1 MLLDQSASDHRPPL
15 AEPVDFLVDGAIVR
29 GTFYSPQS
37 GGRPWPVVVVAHG
50 WGMVSGGDLEE
61 YAASFVGAGF
71 AALTFDFR
79 NLGASDGEPRQEI
92 DPHRQIEDF
101 RGAISYVRSR
111 NDVDSERIGLWG
123 SSYSGG
129 HALVVAAIDRRV
141 KCVVA
146 QVPTISGWKAAR
158 QRTSAKDLQAQQRWF
173 EEDREERFRGEQA
186 QTIPMISPDPNA
198 AVAYPG
204 ADSYE
209 YMGGQAEICGNWKNE
224 VTVRSLELARSY
236 EPGAYIT
243 RIAPTPLLMIVAD
256 SDVTTPANLQQ
267 EAYQRAHHP
276 KRLLLVPGGH
286 YSVYTDHFAQTRQA
300 ATDWFSQ
307 HLSGPTPLW
316 TDSTSTLTAERPV
329 R

>member
-1 MLLDQSASDHRPPL
+1 MLIDDSPSAPSGLRG
-15 AEPVDFLVDGAIVR
+15 EPVEFSVDETTVR
-29 GTFYSPQS
+29 GTFYTPSPS
-37 GGRPWPVVVVAHG
+37 TGPWPTIVMAHG

-61 YAASFVGAGF
+61 YAASFVDAGF

-79 NLGASDGEPRQEI
+79 NLGASDGQPRQEI

-101 RGAISYVRSR
+101 RAAISYVRFR
-111 NDVDSERIGLWG
+111 GDVDGERIGLWG

-141 KCVVA
+141 KCVVS
-146 QVPTISGWKAAR
+146 QVPTISGWQAAW
-158 QRTSAKDLQAQQRWF
+158 QRTSAKDLLAQQQWF
-173 EEDREERFRGEQA
+173 EEDREARFRGEPA
-186 QTIPMISPDPNA
+186 QSIPMISADPNA

-204 ADSYE
+204 SDSYE
-209 YMGGQAEICGNWKNE
+209 YMGGQSEICGTWKNE
-224 VTVRSLELARSY
+224 VTVRSLELARTY
-236 EPGAYIT
+236 EPGTYIT

-256 SDVTTPANLQQ
+256 SDVTTPSGLQQ

-286 YSVYTDHFAQTRQA
+286 YSVYTDHFEQTRRA
-300 ATDWFSQ
+300 ATDWFNQ

-316 TDSTSTLTAERPV
+316 TDNSGSLDMEGTAR
-329 R
+329 